1 LKKPIKFGKYVL
13 LERIN
18 VGGMAEVFK
27 AKSFG
32 VEGFEKMLAIKRI
45 LPNIA
50 EDEEFITMFIDEAKI
65 AVQLNHANIAQIY
78 DLGKIDDSFFIAL
91 EYISGKDLRTIWDR
105 HKKRGLLLPI
115 PMSVYIMSRVCE
127 GLDYAHRKKDAGGRD
142 LNIVHRDV
150 SPQNCLIS
158 YEGEVKVID
167 FGIAKAANKAS
178 KTQAG
183 ILKGKFGY
191 MSPEQ
196 VRGLPLDRRSDIF
209 STGIILYELLTGER
223 LFVGESDFSTLE
235 KVRNV
240 EILPPSTYNRK
251 IPDTLEKIVLKAL
264 SKDPDDRYQSAYDLQ
279 EELQRFLILNKTNF
293 ARKDLANYMKRAFKA
308 DIERAAKRQ
317 AAYQNAVPEDAV
329 ESTASGQTAPG
340 MPPKSASPPKPAA
353 GARPGPAR
361 PPAAPAKPPAAPA
374 KPPAAPAKPP
384 AAPAKPPPEVFVG
397 EDDDEDDDIETV
409 VFDPRSAQADG
420 EPATDPSD
428 GRPRGAAP
436 PRPPGPPL
444 GGAKP
449 PPAKGAPPPPPLPEE
464 SEEDELDSEMADE
477 TAVTAPGD
485 LPRPL
490 PVDPPTDE
498 QDLDLEAFPT
508 GESTAAH
515 QMPQEKKRSRL
526 NLIIAVL
533 AVLAVVVVGL
543 AVYQVLKQ
551 KGLLGGEVE
560 LTVVVTPADAE
571 VYLDDKRVGDFSP
584 NIIPGVSPG
593 EHVLVAKKANYQDYR
608 ETIQLEAGQPRKVA
622 VQMRYIPATLELSV
636 EPPDAEVQLDGERLE
651 LSGAGKLRKEDVPPG
666 EHELRFSHPGHE
678 TRVVQWTLEPQQTL
692 NKQVELDEI
701 RFAIEV
707 DSEPEGAWVFLDGDR
722 KGRTPLKIEELGAG
736 KHYKL
741 KLKHRR
747 YPEWE
752 STVRYVEGEPVQQI
766 HKRFGDVQGAA
777 EEPAA
782 PERTAVAGRKEP
794 RRKKPRR
801 ARPKRALRGTGLL
814 KLNSTPWGRVWIDG
828 EDIGASTPLINHEL
842 PAGKHQ
848 VTIHFSSGGTKTVTV
863 HIKPNATTKKI
874 VRQ

>member
-1 LKKPIKFGKYVL
+1 MKKPIKFGKYVL

-251 IPDTLEKIVLKAL
+251 IPDSLEKIVLKAL

-308 DIERAAKRQ
+308 DIERALKRQ
-317 AAYQNAVPEDAV
+317 AAYQNAAPEDAV

-340 MPPKSASPPKPAA
+340 MPPKTASPPKPVAN
-353 GARPGPAR
+353 ARPAPVKP
-361 PPAAPAKPPAAPA
+361 PPAA
-374 KPPAAPAKPP
+374 
-384 AAPAKPPPEVFVG
+384 AKPPPEVFVG
-397 EDDDEDDDIETV
+397 DDDDEDDDIETV

-420 EPATDPSD
+420 EPETDPAD
-428 GRPRGAAP
+428 GKPRGAAAA

-444 GGAKP
+444 GGAGP
-449 PPAKGAPPPPPLPEE
+449 PPVRSAPPPPLPGE
-464 SEEDELDSEMADE
+464 SEPDELDSEMADE

-498 QDLDLEAFPT
+498 QDMDLESFPT
-508 GESTAAH
+508 DESTAAH

-526 NLIIAVL
+526 NLIIGML

-560 LTVVVTPADAE
+560 LTVVVNPADAE
-571 VYLDDKRVGDFSP
+571 VYLDDARVGDFSP

-593 EHVLVAKKANYQDYR
+593 EHLLVTKRANYQDHR
-608 ETIQLEAGQPRKVA
+608 ETIQLEAGQPRKVS
-622 VQMRYIPATLELSV
+622 VQMRYIPATLELTV
-636 EPPDAEVQLDGERLE
+636 EPPGAEVQLDGERLE
-651 LSGAGKLRKEDVPPG
+651 LSEAGKLRKEDLPPG
-666 EHELRFSHPGHE
+666 EHELRFSHPGYE
-678 TRVVQWTLEPQQTL
+678 TRVEEWKLEPQQTL
-692 NKQVELDEI
+692 SKQVELEEV
-701 RFAIEV
+701 RFAIDV

-722 KGRTPLKIEELGAG
+722 KGRTPLRIDNLAASKY
-736 KHYKL
+736 YKL

-747 YPEWE
+747 FPEWE
-752 STVRYVEGEPVQQI
+752 STVRYIEGEPVQQI
-766 HKRFGDVQGAA
+766 RKRFSDVQGAA
-777 EEPAA
+777 DQPAET
-782 PERTAVAGRKEP
+782 ERTAVAGRREP

-801 ARPKRALRGTGLL
+801 SRPKRAARASGLL

>member
-1 LKKPIKFGKYVL
+1 MKKPIKFGKYVL

-251 IPDTLEKIVLKAL
+251 IPDTLEKIVLNAL

-317 AAYQNAVPEDAV
+317 AAYQNAVPGDAV

-340 MPPKSASPPKPAA
+340 MPPKAASPPKPAA
-353 GARPGPAR
+353 GARPGPA
-361 PPAAPAKPPAAPA
+361 KPPPG
-374 KPPAAPAKPP
+374 
-384 AAPAKPPPEVFVG
+384 PAKPPPEVFVG
-397 EDDDEDDDIETV
+397 EDDEDDDIETV
-409 VFDPRSAQADG
+409 VFDPRSTQADG
-420 EPATDPSD
+420 EPETDPTD
-428 GRPRGAAP
+428 GQPRGAAP
-436 PRPPGPPL
+436 PRPAGPPL
-444 GGAKP
+444 GEAKP
-449 PPAKGAPPPPPLPEE
+449 PPPPGKDAPPPPLPDE
-464 SEEDELDSEMADE
+464 SEDELDSEMADE

-490 PVDPPTDE
+490 PFDSPTDE
-498 QDLDLEAFPT
+498 QEMDLETFPT
-508 GESTAAH
+508 GESTASH

-533 AVLAVVVVGL
+533 AVLAVVVISL
-543 AVYQVLKQ
+543 AVFQVLKQ

-560 LTVVVTPADAE
+560 LTVMVNPADAE
-571 VYLDDKRVGDFSP
+571 VYLDDERVGDFSP
-584 NIIPGVSPG
+584 NVIPGISPG
-593 EHVLVAKKANYQDYR
+593 EHVLVTKRANYQDHR
-608 ETIQLEAGQPRKVA
+608 EILQLEAGQPRKVA
-622 VQMRYIPATLELSV
+622 VQMRYIPATLELTV
-636 EPPDAEVQLDGERLE
+636 EPPDTEVQFDGEQLE
-651 LSGAGKLRKEDVPPG
+651 LSEAGELRKEDVPPG
-666 EHELRFSHPGHE
+666 EHELRFSHPSYE
-678 TRVVQWTLEPQQTL
+678 TRVEKWTLEPQKTL
-692 NKQVELDEI
+692 SKQVELDEI
-701 RFAIEV
+701 RFAIDV
-707 DSEPEGAWVFLDGDR
+707 DSEPQGAWVLLDGDR
-722 KGRTPLKIEELGAG
+722 KGRTPLKIEDLRAS
-736 KHYKL
+736 KYYKL

-752 STVRYVEGEPVQQI
+752 STVRYIEGEPVQQI

-777 EEPAA
+777 DEPAE
-782 PERTAVAGRKEP
+782 PTAVAGRREP
-794 RRKKPRR
+794 RREKPRR
-801 ARPKRALRGTGLL
+801 SRPKRAVRATGLL

-828 EDIGASTPLINHEL
+828 KNIGASTPLINHEL

-848 VTIHFSSGGTKTVTV
+848 VTIHFSSGGKKTVTV
-863 HIKPNATTKKI
+863 HIKPNATIKKI
-874 VRQ
+874 IRQ